1 MYLYIPFLLKPKL
14 ILSVKYSVRNIV
26 LAPFTVLYSFITF
39 TRNVLYNKGLLKSTS
54 FKTPT
59 ISVGNLAVGGTGKT
73 PHVEYLINLLKKDYN
88 TAVLSRGYKR
98 KTKGFVLASEVTNSV
113 DIGDE
118 PFQIYQKN
126 PDTVVAVDEKRV
138 HGVTELCRFYPN
150 LDIILLDDAFQH
162 RQIKPG
168 LSILLTDYSHL
179 FTRDYHLPSGNLR
192 ECKVGSQRAD
202 ILIVTK
208 CPSDITSLEMTQLED
223 ELKIGT
229 HQDLFFS
236 SYEYGEIS
244 AVFSNSDV
252 RNLKLEELQN
262 SKIGI
267 LALAGIV
274 HPGVFMKYL
283 NQFSVTCEGLF
294 FPDHHSFQLKDIQSV
309 IEKFNNLKS
318 SDSIIIV
325 TEKDAARIQSNPKA
339 WEILKSKLYKLP
351 IRVKILN
358 QEELL
363 KNKIYE
369 YAGSNSRN
377 N

>member
-1 MYLYIPFLLKPKL
+1 M
-14 ILSVKYSVRNIV
+14 KYSIRNIA
-26 LAPFTVLYSFITF
+26 LAPFTVLYSLITY
-39 TRNVLYNKGLLKSTS
+39 TRNWLYNKGLLKSTS

-73 PHVEYLINLLKKDYN
+73 PHVEYLLNLLKKDYN

-98 KTKGFVLASEVTNSV
+98 KSKGFVLASKSSNSV

-118 PFQIYQKN
+118 PYQIFLKN
-126 PDTVVAVDEKRV
+126 PDIVVAVDEKRV
-138 HGVTELCRFYPN
+138 HGVSQLCYLYPN
-150 LDIILLDDAFQH
+150 LEVILLDDAFQH

-192 ECKVGSQRAD
+192 ECKSGSERAD

-208 CPSDITSLEMTQLED
+208 CPSDITVLEMKQIEN
-223 ELKIGT
+223 ELNIAT
-229 HQDLFFS
+229 HQNLFFS

-244 AVFSNSDV
+244 AVFSNSDT
-252 RNLKLEELQN
+252 RNLKLEELRN
-262 SKIGI
+262 SNIGI

-274 HPGVFMKYL
+274 HPEVFMKYL
-283 NQFSVTCEGLF
+283 DQFSATCEGLF
-294 FPDHHSFQLKDIQSV
+294 FSDHHSFQEKDIQSV
-309 IEKFNNLKS
+309 IEKFNNLNS
-318 SDSIIIV
+318 NDSIIIV
-325 TEKDAARIQSNPKA
+325 TEKDAARIESDPKI
-339 WEILKSKLYKLP
+339 WQILKSKLYKLP
-351 IRVKILN
+351 IKVKILN